1 MFEEVQQDIGTIGNE
16 KLNSQLVD
24 LANLISNKKENEK
37 KKKMAD
43 CIKEF
48 YSVYPPFPLLPLKL
62 LIRFIKIMIWYRLFA
77 IQYVSRNKRLKFF
90 MAP

>member
-1 MFEEVQQDIGTIGNE
+1 MQDLFEEDQQDISLIGKE

-37 KKKMAD
+37 KMAD

-48 YSVYPPFPLLPLKL
+48 YSVYPSFLHSLL
-62 LIRFIKIMIWYRLFA
+62 
-77 IQYVSRNKRLKFF
+77 SN
-90 MAP
+90 